1 MFPNARLNR
10 LFAADHRCFDL
21 AIDHGVFHNA
31 EFLAGIENLPE
42 AVATAVQA
50 GPDAI
55 QLGVG
60 QARWLT
66 SIAGKD
72 KPALVL
78 RGDVAN
84 VYGRNL
90 PEQLFC
96 LPLGNL
102 VEQALRADAAAI
114 VLNLFHAADK
124 TELYRQCLANIGA
137 VKAEC
142 ERYGMPLMIE
152 PLVLEPGSRG
162 NYESSG
168 DCGRIS
174 TLVRQAAELGAD
186 LRSEC
191 ERYGMPLM
199 IEPLVLEPGSRGNY
213 ESSGDCGRISTLVR
227 QAAEL
232 GADLIKCDPP
242 ADAAEFSRVVEAAG
256 GRPVLARGG
265 GRMAEEIVFQRTL
278 EILRQGASGIVY
290 GRNIIQHPKP
300 RQMTQALMA
309 VVHGGAG
316 VDQAMAILRD

>member
-1 MFPNARLNR
+1 MFHNARLNR

-42 AVATAVQA
+42 AVATAVKA

-60 QARWLT
+60 QTRWLT
-66 SIAGKD
+66 GIAGKD

-84 VYGRNL
+84 VYGPAL

-96 LPLGNL
+96 LPLGSL
-102 VEQALRADAAAI
+102 VEQAVRADAAAI

-124 TELYRQCLANIGA
+124 TELYRQCLANIAA

-142 ERYGMPLMIE
+142 ERYAMPLMVE
-152 PLVLEPGSRG
+152 PLVLEPGQRG
-162 NYESSG
+162 DYQSSG
-168 DCGRIS
+168 HCGRI
-174 TLVRQAAELGAD
+174 AA
-186 LRSEC
+186 
-191 ERYGMPLM
+191 
-199 IEPLVLEPGSRGNY
+199 
-213 ESSGDCGRISTLVR
+213 LVR

-242 ADAAEFSRVVEAAG
+242 SDAGEFHRLVEAAG

-265 GRMAEEIVFQRTL
+265 GRMPEELVFERTL
-278 EILRQGASGIVY
+278 EFLRQGASGIVY
-290 GRNIIQHPKP
+290 GRNIIQHPRP

-309 VVHGGAG
+309 VVHRSAG
-316 VDQAMAILRD
+316 VDEAMSILRG

>member
-66 SIAGKD
+66 GVAGKD

-84 VYGRNL
+84 VYGPDL

-124 TELYRQCLANIGA
+124 TELYRQCLANIA
-137 VKAEC
+137 TVKAEC
-142 ERYGMPLMIE
+142 ERYAMPLMIE

-168 DCGRIS
+168 DCGRI
-174 TLVRQAAELGAD
+174 A
-186 LRSEC
+186 
-191 ERYGMPLM
+191 
-199 IEPLVLEPGSRGNY
+199 
-213 ESSGDCGRISTLVR
+213 TLVR

-242 ADAAEFSRVVEAAG
+242 ADAGEFHRVVEAAG

-265 GRMAEEIVFQRTL
+265 GRMREELVFERTL

-316 VDQAMAILRD
+316 VDEAMAILRG

>member
-1 MFPNARLNR
+1 MFSNPRLNR
-10 LFAADHRCFDL
+10 LFSANRRCFDL

-55 QLGVG
+55 QLGLG
-60 QARWLT
+60 QTRWLNCV
-66 SIAGKD
+66 SGKE

-84 VYGRNL
+84 VYGSHL

-96 LPLGNL
+96 LPMGNL

-114 VLNLFHAADK
+114 VLNLFHAPDK
-124 TELYRQCLANIGA
+124 TELYRQCLANIAA
-137 VKAEC
+137 VKPEC
-142 ERYGMPLMIE
+142 ERHAMPLMIE
-152 PLVLEPGSRG
+152 PLELEPGSQG

-168 DCGRIS
+168 HSGRIA
-174 TLVRQAAELGAD
+174 V
-186 LRSEC
+186 
-191 ERYGMPLM
+191 
-199 IEPLVLEPGSRGNY
+199 
-213 ESSGDCGRISTLVR
+213 LVR

-242 ADAAEFSRVVEAAG
+242 SEAREFHRLVEAAG

-265 GRMAEEIVFQRTL
+265 GRMQEELVFERTL

-309 VVHGGAG
+309 VVHRGAG
-316 VDQAMAILRD
+316 VEEAMAILRG

>member
-1 MFPNARLNR
+1 MFQSARLNR

-42 AVATAVQA
+42 AVATAVEA

-66 SIAGKD
+66 GIAGKD

-84 VYGRNL
+84 VYGPDL

-102 VEQALRADAAAI
+102 VEQALRADAAAV
-114 VLNLFHAADK
+114 VLNLFHAPGK
-124 TELYRQCLANIGA
+124 TELYRQCLANIAA
-137 VKAEC
+137 VRADC
-142 ERYGMPLMIE
+142 QRYGMPLMIE
-152 PLVLEPGSRG
+152 PLVLEAGSHG

-168 DCGRIS
+168 HAGRI
-174 TLVRQAAELGAD
+174 AA
-186 LRSEC
+186 
-191 ERYGMPLM
+191 
-199 IEPLVLEPGSRGNY
+199 
-213 ESSGDCGRISTLVR
+213 LVR

-242 ADAAEFSRVVEAAG
+242 ADAGQFHRLVEAAG

-265 GRMAEEIVFQRTL
+265 GRMAEEVVFERTL

-290 GRNIIQHPKP
+290 GRNIIQHPRP

-316 VDQAMAILRD
+316 VDEAMAILRG

>member
-1 MFPNARLNR
+1 MSPNARLNR

-21 AIDHGVFHNA
+21 ALDHGVFHNA

-60 QARWLT
+60 QAMWLT
-66 SIAGKD
+66 GITGKD
-72 KPALVL
+72 KPSLVL
-78 RGDVAN
+78 RGDVSN
-84 VYGRNL
+84 VYGPNL

-96 LPLGNL
+96 LPLGSL

-124 TELYRQCLANIGA
+124 TELYRQCLANIA
-137 VKAEC
+137 AAKAEC
-142 ERYGMPLMIE
+142 ERYGMPLMVE

-168 DCGRIS
+168 DCGLI
-174 TLVRQAAELGAD
+174 T
-186 LRSEC
+186 
-191 ERYGMPLM
+191 
-199 IEPLVLEPGSRGNY
+199 
-213 ESSGDCGRISTLVR
+213 TLVR

-242 ADAAEFSRVVEAAG
+242 ADAGDFHRVVEAAG

-265 GRMAEEIVFQRTL
+265 GRMAEETVFERTL

-300 RQMTQALMA
+300 RLMTQALMA
-309 VVHGGAG
+309 VVHRGAG
-316 VDQAMAILRD
+316 VDHALAILRG

>member
-1 MFPNARLNR
+1 MMKSIMFQNARLNR

-66 SIAGKD
+66 GIAGKD

-84 VYGRNL
+84 VYGAYL

-114 VLNLFHAADK
+114 VLNLFHAPDK
-124 TELYRQCLANIGA
+124 TELYRQCLANIA
-137 VKAEC
+137 AIKPDC
-142 ERYGMPLMIE
+142 ERYGMPLMVE
-152 PLVLEPGSRG
+152 PLVLEPGEHG

-168 DCGRIS
+168 H
-174 TLVRQAAELGAD
+174 
-186 LRSEC
+186 
-191 ERYGMPLM
+191 
-199 IEPLVLEPGSRGNY
+199 
-213 ESSGDCGRISTLVR
+213 CGRISTLVR

-242 ADAAEFSRVVEAAG
+242 ADAGEFYRVVEAAG

-265 GRMAEEIVFQRTL
+265 GRMQEETVFERTL

-309 VVHGGAG
+309 VVHRGAG
-316 VDQAMAILRD
+316 VDEAMAILRT

>member
-1 MFPNARLNR
+1 MFSNARLNR

-31 EFLAGIENLPE
+31 EFLAGIEDLPA

-60 QARWLT
+60 QTRWLT
-66 SIAGKD
+66 GVAGKE

-84 VYGRNL
+84 VYGTHL

-96 LPLGNL
+96 LPLNSL
-102 VEQALRADAAAI
+102 VEQALRADAAAV

-124 TELYRQCLANIGA
+124 TELYRQCLGNIAA

-142 ERYGMPLMIE
+142 ERYAMPLMIE
-152 PLVLEPGSRG
+152 PLVLEPGPHG
-162 NYESSG
+162 DYESSG
-168 DCGRIS
+168 HGGR
-174 TLVRQAAELGAD
+174 VAA
-186 LRSEC
+186 
-191 ERYGMPLM
+191 
-199 IEPLVLEPGSRGNY
+199 
-213 ESSGDCGRISTLVR
+213 LVR

-242 ADAAEFSRVVEAAG
+242 ADAAEFHRLVEAAG

-265 GRMAEEIVFQRTL
+265 GRMPEEMVFARTL

-309 VVHGGAG
+309 VVHRGAG
-316 VDQAMAILRD
+316 VEEAMTILRG

>member
-1 MFPNARLNR
+1 MSLSHARLNR
-10 LFAADHRCFDL
+10 LFAADGRCFDL

-31 EFLAGIENLPE
+31 EFLAGIEDLPR
-42 AVATAVQA
+42 AVSAAVMA
-50 GPDAI
+50 APDAI
-55 QLGVG
+55 QLGLG
-60 QARWLT
+60 QAHLLT
-66 SIAGKD
+66 SIAGRE
-72 KPALVL
+72 KPSLVL

-84 VYGRNL
+84 VYGPDL
-90 PEQLFC
+90 PAELFC
-96 LPLGNL
+96 LPLANL
-102 VEQALRADAAAI
+102 VEQALRADAAAV

-124 TELYRQCLANIGA
+124 TELYRQCLANIA
-137 VKAEC
+137 AIRPEC

-152 PLVLEPGSRG
+152 PLVLEPGARG

-168 DCGRIS
+168 S
-174 TLVRQAAELGAD
+174 VRLIA
-186 LRSEC
+186 
-191 ERYGMPLM
+191 
-199 IEPLVLEPGSRGNY
+199 
-213 ESSGDCGRISTLVR
+213 TLVR

-242 ADAAEFSRVVEAAG
+242 SDAADFHRLVEAAS

-265 GRMAEEIVFQRTL
+265 GLMHEEVVFERTL

-316 VDQAMAILRD
+316 VEQALATLHA

>member
-1 MFPNARLNR
+1 MFSSARLNR

-21 AIDHGVFHNA
+21 AIDHGVFRNA
-31 EFLAGIENLPE
+31 EFLAGIEDLPA

-60 QARWLT
+60 QTRWLT
-66 SIAGKD
+66 GTPGRD

-84 VYGRNL
+84 VYGKYL

-96 LPLGNL
+96 LPLGSL
-102 VEQALRADAAAI
+102 VEQALRADAAAV

-124 TELYRQCLANIGA
+124 TELYRQCLANIAA

-142 ERYGMPLMIE
+142 ERYAMPLMIE
-152 PLVLEPGSRG
+152 PLVLEPGPHG
-162 NYESSG
+162 DYESSG
-168 DCGRIS
+168 HSGRI
-174 TLVRQAAELGAD
+174 AA
-186 LRSEC
+186 
-191 ERYGMPLM
+191 
-199 IEPLVLEPGSRGNY
+199 
-213 ESSGDCGRISTLVR
+213 LVR

-242 ADAAEFSRVVEAAG
+242 SDAGEFHRLVEAAG

-265 GRMAEEIVFQRTL
+265 GRMPEEVVFARTL

-309 VVHGGAG
+309 VVHRGAG
-316 VDQAMAILRD
+316 VEEAMTILRG

>member
-1 MFPNARLNR
+1 MFSNARLNR

-31 EFLAGIENLPE
+31 EFLAGIENLPG

-55 QLGVG
+55 QLGLG
-60 QARWLT
+60 QTRWLT
-66 SIAGKD
+66 CAAGKE

-84 VYGRNL
+84 VYGSFL

-96 LPLGNL
+96 LPMGNL
-102 VEQALRADAAAI
+102 VEQALRADAAAV
-114 VLNLFHAADK
+114 VLNLFHAPDK
-124 TELYRQCLANIGA
+124 TELYRQCLANIAA
-137 VKAEC
+137 VKPEC
-142 ERYGMPLMIE
+142 ERYSMPLMIE
-152 PLVLEPGSRG
+152 PLELEPGSKG

-168 DCGRIS
+168 HCGRIA
-174 TLVRQAAELGAD
+174 V
-186 LRSEC
+186 
-191 ERYGMPLM
+191 
-199 IEPLVLEPGSRGNY
+199 
-213 ESSGDCGRISTLVR
+213 LVR

-242 ADAAEFSRVVEAAG
+242 SEAGEFYRLVEAAG

-265 GRMAEEIVFQRTL
+265 GRMQEELVFERTL

-309 VVHGGAG
+309 VVHRGAG
-316 VDQAMAILRD
+316 VEEAMAILRG